1 MPIINRQPP
10 SIGTCANCKLTP
22 IRVVGWS
29 LAENT
34 GQGWQG
40 MGAVHLCVACMRGQ
54 ADALEALPPFI
65 EEIRYDLRQRSI
77 PYPPKAL
84 LPELLALQRGEAPK
98 AGDASAPGGAPVL
111 LRPTGPQTKAWGKP
125 VEGAPAVPV
134 LEALLRQPKATLQ
147 EALEG
152 PPYYVVGI
160 PATATKRDL
169 ATRIVAEAM
178 RLNTGG

>member
-1 MPIINRQPP
+1 MAVINRQPP
-10 SIGTCANCKLTP
+10 SMGTCANCKLTP

-40 MGAVHLCVACMRGQ
+40 MGAVHLCVGCMRAQ
-54 ADALEALPPFI
+54 AEALEALPPFI
-65 EEIRYDLRQRSI
+65 EEIRYDLRQRTI
-77 PYPPKAL
+77 PYPPKASL
-84 LPELLALQRGEAPK
+84 ADLLALQRGEAPK
-98 AGDASAPGGAPVL
+98 ASGTPVPAL

-125 VEGAPAVPV
+125 VEGAPPVPV
-134 LEALLRQPKATLQ
+134 LEALLRQPRASLQ
-147 EALEG
+147 STLEG
-152 PPYYVVGI
+152 PPYNVVGI

-169 ATRIVAEAM
+169 ATRIVSEAM